1 MQYKAN
7 ELFVVR
13 VSKVVEVIDKKKL
26 NVKMRPK
33 GKFYVAKLM
42 KVGKNCCVY
51 KLILKDKLVLDK
63 SNMVNSVGEYYINYR
78 EALNLATRQY
88 KKEYYTLEEIKDA
101 EMQINKEREEFI
113 K

>member
-1 MQYKAN
+1 MEYKAT

-13 VSKVVEVIDKKKL
+13 VSKVIEVVDKNKT
-26 NVKMRPK
+26 NIKMRPK
-33 GKFYVAKLM
+33 SKFYIAKLM

-63 SNMVNSVGEYYINYR
+63 SNLVNSVGEYYINYR
-78 EALNLATRQY
+78 EAINLATGQY
-88 KKEYYTLEEIKDA
+88 KKESYTMEEIKQA
-101 EMQINKEREEFI
+101 EKQINKDREEFV